1 MTGVGDDSRNRSA
14 SKPWLAVGF
23 LLAIGA
29 TLALVLTDDLRWV
42 RLAVVAALWAAL
54 IGALMAAKY
63 RRQAA
68 LSEKS
73 ATKAQRIYELELE
86 KEIAARREHE
96 LEVEAE
102 TRQRVEAE
110 TRDELESLR
119 EELKTLREN
128 LQNLFGGEVLWERV
142 ALTAQS
148 TRMRKLGEEPRLVT
162 VGEDANGHAA
172 QITVGEDSAEAP
184 DSPTELIGRIRDSD
198 AEPVDDDVE
207 ESTMARAEQPRR
219 RRPGAPRTRFV
230 PRPSRPPEDSN
241 PGQQPVDPA
250 SRRVRSRPGTAM
262 ARASEAA
269 SRARAEM
276 SRPHQR
282 PVGRPTGKPG
292 SEPYAPYRAPGN
304 TGDARGAAERSRSA
318 VAPVEGRTA
327 QSSSHDGADHTQQRR
342 RPAVEEA
349 PTRTQVPVDAR
360 TAVTPPVAGGRK
372 PADAVR
378 NVPPESSAEAT
389 SATEPV
395 VEETLEA
402 AVADTGLTAES
413 RPEPNPTLPPEIR
426 AVQKP
431 GGRRRRAEADGED
444 TVTESPAP
452 SQSSGGRRYRDDD
465 EEPAWLSGA
474 SSGGRRR
481 APEAAESESDDESTG
496 SHSKGRSVSE
506 LLAAYGG
513 GNITP
518 RRRRR
523 AAD

>member
-1 MTGVGDDSRNRSA
+1 MGDDSQDRSA

-29 TLALVLTDDLRWV
+29 TLALVLTDDLRWI

-63 RRQAA
+63 RKQAA

-73 ATKAQRIYELELE
+73 AVKAQRIYELELQ

-102 TRQRVEAE
+102 TRQRIEAE
-110 TRDELESLR
+110 TRDELELLR

-128 LQNLFGGEVLWERV
+128 LQNLFDGEVLWERV

-162 VGEDANGHAA
+162 VSEDANGHPA
-172 QITVGEDSAEAP
+172 QITVGEDSAEQS

-198 AEPVDDDVE
+198 AESADDAE
-207 ESTMARAEQPRR
+207 EAAMPRAEQPRR
-219 RRPGAPRTRFV
+219 RQPGAPRTRFV
-230 PRPSRPPEDSN
+230 PRPSRPAEDGGSH
-241 PGQQPVDPA
+241 QQPAEPRT
-250 SRRVRSRPGTAM
+250 RRVRPRLGTAM
-262 ARASEAA
+262 ARASEGA

-276 SRPHQR
+276 SRPQQR
-282 PVGRPTGKPG
+282 PVSRVNGEAG
-292 SEPYAPYRAPGN
+292 SGSYAPYRAPGN
-304 TGDARGAAERSRSA
+304 AGDARGETAERSRA
-318 VAPVEGRTA
+318 TAAAEGWVAQALNPDGPTA
-327 QSSSHDGADHTQQRR
+327 TQRRR

-349 PTRTQVPVDAR
+349 PTRTQAPVDPRTTVTAPVSRGRGLGDAAR
-360 TAVTPPVAGGRK
+360 NT
-372 PADAVR
+372 
-378 NVPPESSAEAT
+378 PPESPEEAT
-389 SATEPV
+389 SIAEPV
-395 VEETLEA
+395 VEATMEA
-402 AVADTGLTAES
+402 AVPEGES
-413 RPEPNPTLPPEIR
+413 TPESAQSEPNPTLPPEIG
-426 AVQKP
+426 AVREP
-431 GGRRRRAEADGED
+431 GGRRRRAESDDDA
-444 TVTESPAP
+444 TSTTES
-452 SQSSGGRRYRDDD
+452 SRSSGGRRYRADD
-465 EEPAWLSGA
+465 EEPAWMSA
-474 SSGGRRR
+474 VPSKGRRR
-481 APEAAESESDDESTG
+481 AAEPTESADDEPSG

-506 LLAAYGG
+506 LLAAYGA